1 MAVRKDSIP
10 SLLEC
15 QCQICVEILFEPVTL
30 PCNHTLCKP
39 CFESTVEK
47 ASLCCPFC
55 RRRVSSWAR
64 YRTRTNSLVN
74 MELWETIQKHYPKEC
89 KLRASGQE
97 SKEIVDDYQPVRLLS
112 KPGELRREYEEE
124 ISKVE
129 AERRACEEEENKASE
144 EYIQRLL
151 AEEEEE
157 EKRQAEKRH
166 REMEEQLKSDE
177 ELARRLSLDI
187 NNFCEESVLASPLN
201 SRKSDP
207 VTTKS
212 QKKSKNKQT
221 NTGDIQKYL
230 SPKSQ
235 LGSASQSEVVQED
248 RKNSMSKRID
258 DNSDVKSPTWQDSDV
273 EEDMPTLSPQIY
285 LAVQEQ
291 DAKSSVES
299 PMPQLCT
306 SGGEWCLEG
315 KVETGPSNREKGLC
329 VISLEEP
336 KARVPYSGDAA
347 TEARGETES
356 ECTVT
361 DTTQF
366 LRNNTVGTENEES
379 HLLISKGTSKRRNLA
394 PLSEA
399 IREPCFSAKRKK
411 TFPKAS
417 SDQEETEIS
426 LTQKLID
433 LEHLLYERHKQE
445 KQDRLLALQLQ
456 EEVDQ
461 EQIRPDRQKGSP
473 DGYQL
478 RTVSS
483 PPDKVLN
490 GQRKNS
496 RDRNSKRQTELEQPK
511 PQTNSKNENHRQ
523 PSFKIQLKCS
533 VNGRKIANSTR
544 DNCNVPKTAH
554 SLQPSKSQKSIFQM
568 FQRFTK

>member
-235 LGSASQSEVVQED
+235 LGSASQSEVAQED
-248 RKNSMSKRID
+248 RKNSMSKKID
-258 DNSDVKSPTWQDSDV
+258 DNSDVKSPTWQDTDV

-285 LAVQEQ
+285 LAVQEE

-315 KVETGPSNREKGLC
+315 KVGTGPSNREKG
-329 VISLEEP
+329 
-336 KARVPYSGDAA
+336 Y
-347 TEARGETES
+347 
-356 ECTVT
+356 
-361 DTTQF
+361 
-366 LRNNTVGTENEES
+366 
-379 HLLISKGTSKRRNLA
+379 
-394 PLSEA
+394 
-399 IREPCFSAKRKK
+399 
-411 TFPKAS
+411 
-417 SDQEETEIS
+417 
-426 LTQKLID
+426 
-433 LEHLLYERHKQE
+433 
-445 KQDRLLALQLQ
+445 
-456 EEVDQ
+456 
-461 EQIRPDRQKGSP
+461 
-473 DGYQL
+473 
-478 RTVSS
+478 VS
-483 PPDKVLN
+483 
-490 GQRKNS
+490 
-496 RDRNSKRQTELEQPK
+496 
-511 PQTNSKNENHRQ
+511 
-523 PSFKIQLKCS
+523 
-533 VNGRKIANSTR
+533 
-544 DNCNVPKTAH
+544 
-554 SLQPSKSQKSIFQM
+554 
-568 FQRFTK
+568 